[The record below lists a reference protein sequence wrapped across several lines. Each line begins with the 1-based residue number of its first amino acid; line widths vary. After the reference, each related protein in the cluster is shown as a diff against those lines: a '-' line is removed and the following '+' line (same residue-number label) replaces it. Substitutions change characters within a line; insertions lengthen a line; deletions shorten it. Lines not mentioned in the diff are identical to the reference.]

1 MKKIITKDKS
11 ITFYSKKYKETYH
24 SVSGA
29 EEESIKK
36 FVEPSNI
43 KELAKKKKEIK
54 ILDVC
59 FGIGYNSAAAIDEI
73 KKANP
78 KCKILIIGLE
88 NDKKILQK
96 INKINASFNS
106 YDIVKQ
112 AAEKLNFKDNNIEIK
127 IILGDAREKI
137 KTIKKKFDAVFL
149 DPFSPKKCPELWTEE
164 FFKKINKLMKKGSI
178 LTTYSC
184 AKVVRKNLE
193 KAGFKAIDGPIVGRR
208 APSTIA
214 IKR

>member
-29 EEESIKK
+29 EEEAVKK

-43 KELAKKKKEIK
+43 KKLAKNKKQIK

-59 FGIGYNSAAAIDEI
+59 FGIGYNSAAAIDAI
-73 KKANP
+73 KAANP

-88 NDKKILQK
+88 NDRKILKK
-96 INKINASFNS
+96 INKINSSFKS
-106 YDIVKQ
+106 YNHIKQ
-112 AAEKLNFKDNNIEIK
+112 ASEKLKFKEKNIEIK
-127 IILGDAREKI
+127 ILLGDAREKI
-137 KTIKKKFDAVFL
+137 KTIKRKFDAVFL

-184 AKVVRKNLE
+184 AKIVRKNLA
-193 KAGFKAIDGPIVGRR
+193 KTGFKVKDGPIIGRR

-214 IKR
+214 VKR